1 MTRNDICARY
11 FGSDQT
17 QCSTHS
23 APFDSPSES
32 RCSAAR
38 LSHDRGADAGTRL
51 AYDETWDAFRA
62 YEDKAAKQGSGMTR
76 EQLTGAAMMLGW
88 LVDHSLSVPAP
99 TLPALDAL
107 DVEVRPNEDGTVDEV
122 IINVGGRCVFHLEQM
137 DDDAYWFAI
146 YTNPDPMADSWAFW
160 MNRKGKRLLL
170 KETERPAEAL
180 RDAV

>member
-1 MTRNDICARY
+1 MTDKQDREMLEAAADEYA
-11 FGSDQT
+11 GQDWT
-17 QCSTHS
+17 QF
-23 APFDSPSES
+23 P
-32 RCSAAR
+32 R
-38 LSHDRGADAGTRL
+38 LSHDRGADAEERSL
-51 AYDETWDAFRA
+51 ALSALGESLREAEATDRSVIVTQDLARYLMRA
-62 YEDKAAKQGSGMTR
+62 
-76 EQLTGAAMMLGW
+76 
-88 LVDHSLSVPAP
+88 LSVPAP

>member
-1 MTRNDICARY
+1 MTLNDDEAALA
-11 FGSDQT
+11 FGEAGIAED
-17 QCSTHS
+17 
-23 APFDSPSES
+23 AFDAATYVRDLRE
-32 RCSAAR
+32 AGYVVAR
-38 LSHDRGADAGTRL
+38 LSHDQGADDPV
-51 AYDETWDAFRA
+51 YDELYRIVHQAPFHPEAGGISVHFSIEDIKRQKAVLAERA
-62 YEDKAAKQGSGMTR
+62 
-76 EQLTGAAMMLGW
+76 
-88 LVDHSLSVPAP
+88 LSVPAP